1 MLVLLAS
8 ISRGTGWIRIPE
20 FQSLSCNMNLR
31 SHSVSLTPVPK
42 SVNSGQYQSLSS
54 CGDALVRIKW
64 IDSETLKPYVNMK
77 SFITGLKKNLTD
89 FIFKQ
94 FHVHRKIEQ
103 KVQSSH
109 RSPQLPLQFPLL

>member
-1 MLVLLAS
+1 M
-8 ISRGTGWIRIPE
+8 
-20 FQSLSCNMNLR
+20 
-31 SHSVSLTPVPK
+31 PVPK

-77 SFITGLKKNLTD
+77 SFPIGLKKKLTN

-94 FHVHRKIEQ
+94 FQVYRKIE
-103 KVQSSH
+103 KYRVPIEALNCLCSFH
-109 RSPQLPLQFPLL
+109 FY